1 MFHIALEQFLHEHFL
16 GCFRISYPLA
26 RTSGSVSAVA
36 AVCMAAAVLF
46 LSQRGKQKV
55 WGKSFSKIDIFCQ
68 CSDVPEQGCPT
79 ENKYLC
85 SYLVLVFLWLFSLL
99 WKCQWKRWSQGKEG
113 SYNKPK
119 FPTKRENCSKMPW
132 GPTPEENP
140 IPASAERAM
149 NRGDNFCAI
158 PCRSVFYL
166 NSFTIMAFDWHFLGL
181 WSLKCF
187 IIL

>member
-36 AVCMAAAVLF
+36 AVCVAAAVLF

-99 WKCQWKRWSQGKEG
+99 WKCQWKRWSQGKEKKG
-113 SYNKPK
+113 AIISPN
-119 FPTKRENCSKMPW
+119 FPPNGKIAAKCLEVLRLKK
-132 GPTPEENP
+132 
-140 IPASAERAM
+140 IP
-149 NRGDNFCAI
+149 
-158 PCRSVFYL
+158 
-166 NSFTIMAFDWHFLGL
+166 FLQVLKGL
-181 WSLKCF
+181 WIEEIISVPYRADLFF
-187 IIL
+187 IWTPLLLWHLIDTF